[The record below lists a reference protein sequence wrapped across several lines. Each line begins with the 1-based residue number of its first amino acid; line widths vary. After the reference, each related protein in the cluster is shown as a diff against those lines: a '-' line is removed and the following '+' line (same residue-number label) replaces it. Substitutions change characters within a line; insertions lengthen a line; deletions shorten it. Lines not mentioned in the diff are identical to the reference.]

1 LGKCIVAVLCA
12 ALCRLHRV
20 EAVIDPPPKL
30 GVDLAVPVW
39 VVATVRSFFA
49 AITIRPVRGGITN
62 VAPAGGREAAA
73 RSSR

>member
-1 LGKCIVAVLCA
+1 VVLCA
-12 ALCRLHRV
+12 ALCRLLGI
-20 EAVIDPPPKL
+20 EAVIDPPKL
-30 GVDLAVPVW
+30 GVDLVVPVW

-49 AITIRPVRGGITN
+49 AITIRPVRGGITD